1 MCVPVVRQLSGTF
14 FTVGLTAARAESGAA
29 VVAHPVSMTVL
40 AAAAINSDF
49 NMLIPGK
56 VSAQFK
62 GFDSLQ
68 AAEVATERAVVSGG

>member
-1 MCVPVVRQLSGTF
+1 
-14 FTVGLTAARAESGAA
+14 
-29 VVAHPVSMTVL
+29 MTVL